1 MRKSLLIGGLTAIVL
16 MTAAATTSVADSYA
30 EDRAQIEDLMGR
42 YLFALDW
49 QDADTYA
56 STFTED
62 GVLDWARGAEKG
74 RAAIRAAIAQMREA
88 SAATAAKSP
97 GKRPPR
103 RRHNITNTVI
113 KVDGNKAKSVSYWTA
128 YYNNNDK
135 REAQVEAY
143 GHYEDELVKQNGH
156 WLFTKRKIFNEEMD
170 SRAASDKSPA
180 W

>member
-1 MRKSLLIGGLTAIVL
+1 MKRSHSSGLAGVLLASWVAIPAL
-16 MTAAATTSVADSYA
+16 ADTYA

-42 YLFALDW
+42 YLFAMDW
-49 QDADTYA
+49 RDAEAYA

-74 RAAIRAAIAQMREA
+74 RDAIRAAVVKMREGDVA
-88 SAATAAKSP
+88 DAAKHP

-113 KVDGNKAKSVSYWTA
+113 KIEGNTAKAVSYWTA
-128 YYNNNDK
+128 YYNSNDK
-135 REAQVEAY
+135 REAYLDSY
-143 GHYEDELVKQNGH
+143 GHYEDELVKQNGQ
-156 WLFTKRKIFNEEMD
+156 WLFKKRKIYNEEMD
-170 SRAASDKSPA
+170 SRAAPAKSPA